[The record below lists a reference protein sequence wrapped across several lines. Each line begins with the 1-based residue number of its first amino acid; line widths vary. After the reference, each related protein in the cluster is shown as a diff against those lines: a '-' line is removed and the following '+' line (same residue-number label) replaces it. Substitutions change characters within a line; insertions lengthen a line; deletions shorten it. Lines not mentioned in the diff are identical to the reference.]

1 MQRWQLPEYIA
12 DILPSSARRLENFK
26 EKLLAL
32 FRAYGYELV
41 NPPLMEYTES
51 LLTRIDEG
59 LAMKTIRVVDQI
71 SGKQLGLRADI
82 TPQIA
87 RIDAHLLSRNEG
99 VNRLCYAGSVLHAR
113 PSSLF
118 STREPLQIGAE
129 IYGCEDRVADI
140 ESIDLM
146 MKSMEKLGV
155 DDMVLSL
162 GHIQI
167 FRILAQKAGV
177 KDEDR
182 HALLALMQGKDK
194 EDISTWLQ
202 EKNIASEDIDS
213 ILSLISLYGGED
225 VLSEAS
231 RILPPIAPI
240 QAALDEL
247 RLLAKIAPCP
257 VHIDLAEL
265 RMDHYHTGL
274 LFGVYRKDRSDA
286 LARGGRYNGLGEY
299 FGRAR
304 AATGFSFDLKT
315 FLPMLPE
322 KENTA
327 GILVCREDA
336 PSAQQAIDAL
346 RENGQIVI
354 VDYVNEGAKS
364 LHCNRRLVSQNGN
377 WIVEKL
383 DELD

>member
-26 EKLLAL
+26 EKLLSL
-32 FRAYGYELV
+32 FRVYGYELV

-51 LLTRIDEG
+51 LLTRIDPG
-59 LAMKTIRVVDQI
+59 LATKTIRVADQI
-71 SGKQLGLRADI
+71 SGKQLGFRADI

-87 RIDAHLLSRNEG
+87 RIDAHLLSRTDG
-99 VNRLCYAGSVLHAR
+99 VNRLCYAGSTLHAQ

-129 IYGCEDRVADI
+129 IYGCDDLAADM

-146 MKSMEKLGV
+146 LKSMKLLGV
-155 DDMVLSL
+155 DNMVLSL

-167 FRILAQKAGV
+167 FRILAEKANV
-177 KDEDR
+177 NHEDR
-182 HALLALMQGKDK
+182 HTLLGLIQGKDID
-194 EDISTWLQ
+194 EISSFLE
-202 EKNIASEDIDS
+202 EKNIEKQWINY
-213 ILSLISLYGGED
+213 ILSLTTLYGGIE
-225 VLSEAS
+225 VLQKATET
-231 RILPPIAPI
+231 LPSIPEI

-247 RLLAKIAPCP
+247 HTISQAFAYP

-274 LFGVYRKDRSDA
+274 LFGVYREGRSDA

-299 FGRAR
+299 FGRGR

-315 FLPMLPE
+315 FLQILPE
-322 KENTA
+322 KESAT
-327 GILVCREDA
+327 GIVVNKNEVKN
-336 PSAQQAIDAL
+336 AQKMIDDL
-346 RENGQIVI
+346 RNNGEIVI
-354 VDYVNEGAKS
+354 IDYINEGGQS
-364 LHCNRRLVSQNGN
+364 LHCDRRLVCKNGN
-377 WIVEKL
+377 WIVEK
-383 DELD
+383 EN